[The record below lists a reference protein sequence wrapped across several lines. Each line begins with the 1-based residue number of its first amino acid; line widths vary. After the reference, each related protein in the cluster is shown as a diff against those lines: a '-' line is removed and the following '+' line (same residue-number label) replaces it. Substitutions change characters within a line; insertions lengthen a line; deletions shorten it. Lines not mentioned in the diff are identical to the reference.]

1 MMAGRDISVTKMA
14 LGSTRVMGTC
24 AIGGQAVGTA
34 AAIAIKYNC
43 SPRKAIDHI
52 KEIQQTLIK
61 DDCWIPGF
69 KNEDDDDMARK
80 AKITASSFK
89 ESCKPENIINGET
102 RRINGKEN
110 CWESDKITNE
120 LPFIKLAFENQ

>member
-1 MMAGRDISVTKMA
+1 MAGRDISVTKMA

-89 ESCKPENIINGET
+89 ESCKPENIING
-102 RRINGKEN
+102 
-110 CWESDKITNE
+110 
-120 LPFIKLAFENQ
+120 